1 MVTPAGP
8 LAPGDSVGV
17 WWAYPQSRKPRRYRA
32 SVRAVLA
39 ASSASTLVV
48 LQFLRPPLLYE
59 ARLWHRRRVGA
70 GSTHASAVSLD
81 LFDPSRVFWDIQKGQ
96 AKPESP
102 ARRSAPAPAP
112 RPGRFVDQ
120 IPWSPRLRAV
130 RRRAALQGI
139 RGIRGTRRIRG
150 GDGFT
155 YVARSDVH
163 GRGLFAAR
171 RFRAGDVVAEYTG
184 GRFVKAPLRSNRN
197 LAGSAARRAAPW
209 LFSVYC
215 HRSNRLLGAIDASDP
230 AASGMARFANAPP
243 HGAHGHAL
251 GMPNCEFRQCLAPD
265 SRIPAVFLVAVR
277 ACAPH
282 CELLASYGRR
292 SRAVIKGKG
301 ASPL

>member
-96 AKPESP
+96 AKPEPP
-102 ARRSAPAPAP
+102 ARRPAPVPKPAPVP

-139 RGIRGTRRIRG
+139 RGIQGIRRIRG

-184 GRFVKAPLRSNRN
+184 GRFVKAPLRRN
-197 LAGSAARRAAPW
+197 LTGSAARRAAPW

-243 HGAHGHAL
+243 RGAP
-251 GMPNCEFRQCLAPD
+251 PNCEFRQCLTPD

>member
-8 LAPGDSVGV
+8 LAPGDTVGV
-17 WWAYPQSRKPRRYRA
+17 WWAYQQSRKPRRYRA

-70 GSTHASAVSLD
+70 GSTPASAVSLD
-81 LFDPSRVFWDIQKGQ
+81 LFDPSRVFWDI
-96 AKPESP
+96 AKPA
-102 ARRSAPAPAP
+102 ARRPVPSHVPSPKP
-112 RPGRFVDQ
+112 RPGRSVDQ

-130 RRRAALQGI
+130 RRRTELHL
-139 RGIRGTRRIRG
+139 RGRRGRRG
-150 GDGFT
+150 ADGFT

-171 RFRAGDVVAEYTG
+171 RFRPGDVVAEYTG
-184 GRFVKAPLRSNRN
+184 GRFIKAPLSSNPA
-197 LAGSAARRAAPW
+197 LAGARARQRAAPW

-230 AASGMARFANAPP
+230 AASGNARFANAPP
-243 HGAHGHAL
+243 HGTP
-251 GMPNCEFRQCLAPD
+251 PNCEFRQCITPD
-265 SRIPAVFLVAVR
+265 SPIPAVFLVATSP
-277 ACAPH
+277 CEPH
-282 CELLASYGRR
+282 RELLVSYGRR
-292 SRAVIKGKG
+292 SHAVVRG
-301 ASPL
+301 ACHP